1 MGDFEKFSFIESAIL
16 DLIFQKNFLL
26 HFYENPSKVL
36 GYQGRDKILIN
47 TLISSQKSPTP
58 NMSASSVAKVMVQ
71 FQQAEKLPLIA
82 SKEAK
87 AISLAIDGAAGSGNE
102 SSRTLPRWNFVTVT
116 GAFFFVPLARRR
128 AKKNPVLL
136 EGNQS
141 MVLGS

>member
-1 MGDFEKFSFIESAIL
+1 
-16 DLIFQKNFLL
+16 
-26 HFYENPSKVL
+26 
-36 GYQGRDKILIN
+36 
-47 TLISSQKSPTP
+47 
-58 NMSASSVAKVMVQ
+58 
-71 FQQAEKLPLIA
+71 LPLIA

-128 AKKNPVLL
+128 AKKNPFLL

-141 MVLGS
+141 MVLES